1 MQQDAS
7 FGWGVRFHCPFHC
20 RWCNSGKKDFFAWNE
35 PLRGLVTV
43 LVSAPIKIDFLHV
56 HTT

>member
-1 MQQDAS
+1 MAMLQESRRA
-7 FGWGVRFHCPFHC
+7 GFHCA
-20 RWCNSGKKDFFAWNE
+20 WCNSGKKEIFARNE
-35 PLRGLVTV
+35 PLHGLVTV

>member
-1 MQQDAS
+1 MLEGPGSA
-7 FGWGVRFHCPFHC
+7 GFHCA
-20 RWCNSGKKDFFAWNE
+20 WCNSGKKEIFARNE
-35 PLRGLVTV
+35 RLRGLVTV

>member
-1 MQQDAS
+1 MEPYALCAGRSLSLRTVQL
-7 FGWGVRFHCPFHC
+7 
-20 RWCNSGKKDFFAWNE
+20 GKQISFAWNE
-35 PLRGLVTV
+35 PLHRVVTV

>member
-1 MQQDAS
+1 MSQMVH
-7 FGWGVRFHCPFHC
+7 GGREVRFHWSFHC
-20 RWCNSGKKDFFAWNE
+20 RWCNSGKKDFFAWND

>member
-1 MQQDAS
+1 MLQGPES
-7 FGWGVRFHCPFHC
+7 GGFHWT
-20 RWCNSGKKDFFAWNE
+20 WCNSRKKEIFARNE
-35 PLRGLVTV
+35 PLHGLVTV

>member
-1 MQQDAS
+1 MRPGRSLSLRMVQL
-7 FGWGVRFHCPFHC
+7 
-20 RWCNSGKKDFFAWNE
+20 GKERFFAWNE
-35 PLRGLVTV
+35 PLRRLVTV

>member
-1 MQQDAS
+1 VQL
-7 FGWGVRFHCPFHC
+7 GKERFFC
-20 RWCNSGKKDFFAWNE
+20 RNE
-35 PLRGLVTV
+35 PLHHLVTV

>member
-1 MQQDAS
+1 MLKGPGS
-7 FGWGVRFHCPFHC
+7 VPFHC
-20 RWCNSGKKDFFAWNE
+20 AWCNSGKKEIFAGNE
-35 PLRGLVTV
+35 PLHGLVTV